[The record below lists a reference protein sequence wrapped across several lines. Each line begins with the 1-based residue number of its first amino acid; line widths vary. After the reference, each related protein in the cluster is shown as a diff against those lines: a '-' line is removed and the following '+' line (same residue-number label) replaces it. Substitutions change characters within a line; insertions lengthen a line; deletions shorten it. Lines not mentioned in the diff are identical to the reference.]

1 MTIFPS
7 VFAIEIGI
15 TPSGMENHSL
25 LHTVATTSMALSLKF
40 RIRDVRRRH
49 RTHRIVVP
57 DKMLVKRIIRHRR
70 DERNMIVTKRI
81 VMSIATEKMIKVKKM
96 KKKMAS
102 LLTKRK
108 EFRDSNNSN
117 IRGCKLG

>member
-1 MTIFPS
+1 
-7 VFAIEIGI
+7 
-15 TPSGMENHSL
+15 
-25 LHTVATTSMALSLKF
+25 
-40 RIRDVRRRH
+40 
-49 RTHRIVVP
+49 VVP